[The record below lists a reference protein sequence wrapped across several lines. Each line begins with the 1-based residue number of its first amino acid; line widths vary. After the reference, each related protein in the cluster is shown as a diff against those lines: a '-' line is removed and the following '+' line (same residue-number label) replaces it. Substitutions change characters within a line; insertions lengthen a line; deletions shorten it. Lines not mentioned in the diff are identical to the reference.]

1 MYLPSD
7 DSILLADCI
16 KDYHGNLA
24 LDIGVGSGIITETLC
39 ENFKYVVGTD
49 IAIETLKSYKESI
62 VRYRQS
68 NNNTASKR
76 NMRFE
81 LICTDAASAFRSNI
95 FDLIVSNP
103 PYLPDDYDNRGNKID
118 DRTIYGGPT
127 GIELTLHIITSSLSS
142 LRRDGR
148 VVTVVSSLSSISR
161 LYQLTRQLNLSMKK
175 IAQKK
180 MFFETVSVIEIGF

>member
-7 DSILLADCI
+7 DSILLANCL

-39 ENFKYVVGTD
+39 QNFEYVTGTD
-49 IAIETLKSYKESI
+49 IVIETLKRCKESI

-68 NNNTASKR
+68 DNNMVSKR
-76 NMRFE
+76 DMRFE
-81 LICTDAASAFRSNI
+81 LICTDAASAFRSST

-103 PYLPDDYDNRGNKID
+103 PYLPDDYDNEGRKIH

-127 GIELTLHIITSSLSS
+127 GIELTLHIIRSSLSS

-148 VVTVVSSLSSISR
+148 LVTIVSSLSNVSS
-161 LYQLTRQLNLSMKK
+161 LYQLTHQLNLSIKK

-180 MFFETVSVIEIGF
+180 MFFETVSVIEIRF

>member
-68 NNNTASKR
+68 NNNAASKR

-81 LICTDAASAFRSNI
+81 FICTDAASAFRSSTY
-95 FDLIVSNP
+95 DLIVSNP
-103 PYLPDDYDNRGNKID
+103 PYLPDDYDNEGKKIH

-127 GIELTLHIITSSLSS
+127 GIELTLHIITSSLPS

-148 VVTVVSSLSSISR
+148 VVTVVSSLSSITR

>member
-16 KDYHGNLA
+16 KEYHGNLA
-24 LDIGVGSGIITETLC
+24 LDIGVGSGIITEILC
-39 ENFKYVVGTD
+39 QNFEYVAGTD
-49 IAIETLKSYKESI
+49 IAIEALRSCKENV

-68 NNNTASKR
+68 DNNRVSKR
-76 NMRFE
+76 GIRFE
-81 LICTDAASAFRSNI
+81 LICTDAASAFRGST

-103 PYLPDDYDNRGNKID
+103 PYLPDDYDNGGKKIH

-127 GIELTLHIITSSLSS
+127 GIELTLHIIRSSLSS

-148 VVTVVSSLSSISR
+148 LVTIVSSLSNVSR
-161 LYQLTRQLNLSMKK
+161 LYQLTHQLNLSIKK

-180 MFFETVSVIEIGF
+180 MFFETVSVIEIRF